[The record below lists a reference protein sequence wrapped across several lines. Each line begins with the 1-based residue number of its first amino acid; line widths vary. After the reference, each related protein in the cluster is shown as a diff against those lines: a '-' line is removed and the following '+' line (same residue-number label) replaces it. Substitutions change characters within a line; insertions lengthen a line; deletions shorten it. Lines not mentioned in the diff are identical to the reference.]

1 MQQVHDH
8 GELSCRALTSDLTNI
23 GCDELCIQ
31 ALLEENDQVASIM
44 RIELE
49 SGGESTA
56 DPIVLE

>member
-1 MQQVHDH
+1 
-8 GELSCRALTSDLTNI
+8 LTNI

-31 ALLEENDQVASIM
+31 SLLEENDQVASIM

-49 SGGESTA
+49 SGGQSTA